1 MEIFQ
6 LRESKKLAEAYRAG
20 HITLTEFIE
29 ELEWCWDMKIYRG
42 TRVPTLERTG
52 GPIAA
57 ILEEHG

>member
-1 MEIFQ
+1 
-6 LRESKKLAEAYRAG
+6 
-20 HITLTEFIE
+20 
-29 ELEWCWDMKIYRG
+29 MKIYRG